1 MNSLKL
7 QSRMDTMF
15 MNFKNSETSDPQRLL
30 TNLTNKV
37 KLKRSDKY
45 VPLSNLSIY
54 YVWKN
59 IKSDSKIINLK
70 YQL

>member
-15 MNFKNSETSDPQRLL
+15 MNFKNSETSDSHRLL
-30 TNLTNKV
+30 TNLTDKV

-59 IKSDSKIINLK
+59 VKSDSKIINLK